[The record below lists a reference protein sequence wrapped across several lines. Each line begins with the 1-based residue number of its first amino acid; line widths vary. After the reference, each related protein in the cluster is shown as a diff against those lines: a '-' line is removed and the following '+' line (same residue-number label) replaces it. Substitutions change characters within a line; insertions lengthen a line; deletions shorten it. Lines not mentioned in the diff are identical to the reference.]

1 MQGEYSVGDLIY
13 LNDFGRLVLDNNRL
27 RIGIVV
33 GGPFEMVYS
42 YFPQTVNDEAFTF
55 LCYDVIIGGEII
67 TTVPEDFIELFIN
80 EREDE

>member
-1 MQGEYSVGDLIY
+1 M
-13 LNDFGRLVLDNNRL
+13 
-27 RIGIVV
+27 V

-42 YFPQTVNDEAFTF
+42 YFPQTVDDEAFTF